1 MTTQQTLAAA
11 RVIDPVL
18 TTVANGYRHPEY
30 VGFSLFPAVPVTQ
43 TGGQVLQFGKEDFRL
58 VNTKRAP
65 GGNIK
70 RVQYGHLGVP
80 FALENHAL
88 AGVVPMELQ
97 RDAKAV
103 LGVDLASRA
112 TRRTL
117 KTNQLQLEYSQ
128 AQIATNAANYAA
140 SNKIAL
146 TGASKWSDP
155 SSNPIA
161 QVETAK
167 EAIRAKCGVRPNV
180 FVIAAVAFA
189 ALRTN
194 PAVLDKIKY
203 SAKGVVTTDLLAEL
217 FGVKKV
223 VVGDA
228 IYAAGASDDFT
239 DVWGNNAVL
248 AYVPEGDLAAMD
260 EPSYGY
266 TYTMEGQP
274 VVYEAYYDKDTLSW
288 VIPVQYERVAVL
300 SGVTCGYL
308 FQTPA

>member
-1 MTTQQTLAAA
+1 MSTQQSLAAA

-18 TTVANGYRHPEY
+18 TTVASGYRHPDY
-30 VGFSLFPAVPVTQ
+30 VGFCLFPAVPVSQ
-43 TGGQVLQFGKEDFRL
+43 SGGQILQFGKEDFRL
-58 VNTKRAP
+58 INTKRAP
-65 GGNIK
+65 GGSIK
-70 RVQYGHLGVP
+70 RVQYGHLGAP

-88 AGVVPMELQ
+88 AGVVPMEQQ

-117 KTNQLQLEYSQ
+117 KTNQLQLEHSQ
-128 AQIATNAANYAA
+128 AQIATNPANYAA

-146 TGASKWSDP
+146 AGSSKWSDP
-155 SSNPIA
+155 DSNPIA
-161 QVETAK
+161 QVETGK

-180 FVIAAVAFA
+180 LVLSALAFS

-194 PAVLDKIKY
+194 PSILDKIKY
-203 SAKGVVTTDLLAEL
+203 VAKGVITADLLAAL

-228 IYAAGASDDFT
+228 IYASGANDDFT

-274 VVYEAYYDKDTLSW
+274 AVYEAYYDKETLSW
-288 VIPVQYERVAVL
+288 VIPVQYERAAVL